1 MMNAVIEVTPM
12 IGGINVLAKTEKVVA
27 EVATISSRVV
37 VTSILRAITSF
48 GVTSINAVSPVYSF
62 MDGGVA
68 VA

>member
-1 MMNAVIEVTPM
+1 M
-12 IGGINVLAKTEKVVA
+12 IGGINILVKTEKVVA

-48 GVTSINAVSPVYSF
+48 GGTSVNAVSPSHSF
-62 MDGGVA
+62 MNGGVA

>member
-1 MMNAVIEVTPM
+1 M
-12 IGGINVLAKTEKVVA
+12 IVGRILPAETIKVVA

-48 GVTSINAVSPVYSF
+48 AGTSISAVSPVYSF
-62 MDGGVA
+62 MNGGVA